1 MDYNSHIGPWPK
13 VSMDIA
19 NLKSDFILRSN
30 EIALPWFLGPSS
42 SRTSSIRT
50 SSICRFLTAM
60 RQCLYNCCLF
70 KLIYSKL
77 DWTEDN
83 GNKLRT
89 VTDNRR
95 KYRKVNSHNSW
106 VYGPIVISYN
116 GLNRCKCRIERI
128 INDYDW
134 LNQAEQWY
142 LKFICTRSV
151 LILYVHSNYQTICHV
166 GSIFS
171 HWMSKSSCFRAN
183 IW

>member
-1 MDYNSHIGPWPK
+1 MDYNSHIEPWPK

-19 NLKSDFILRSN
+19 KLKSDFILRSN
-30 EIALPWFLGPSS
+30 EIALPRYP
-42 SRTSSIRT
+42 RP

-89 VTDNRR
+89 VTDNGR

-134 LNQAEQWY
+134 LNQAEQGY
-142 LKFICTRSV
+142 LKFICKRSV
-151 LILYVHSNYQTICHV
+151 LILYFHSNYQTICHV
-166 GSIFS
+166 GSVFS
-171 HWMSKSSCFRAN
+171 YWMSKSSCFRAN